1 MITFAILI
9 LIVAKALPGLNT
21 HISSIHVTRITS
33 IVFLFA
39 GALSLNSLNLESI
52 GSGIGIYSG
61 LFQVTS
67 ISQLI
72 EIFLFMIGGGIL
84 IAWPQIKYNL
94 YLPLT
99 PTPHSCPSHS
109 SGGEGKAQLHLTPA
123 GSAVSA
129 TAFPSSKAGVAV
141 PHSCEGEESDL
152 EKFTLFLTDKH
163 STDYSL
169 VVLFSSLGSSL
180 LISSYDLISVYLSI
194 ELQSFGLYVLS
205 TLYRDSESSTSAGL
219 KYFLLGGLSSCIILL
234 GTGIIYSYTGTTNLE
249 SLYIIN
255 SVIDVNQQYII
266 MNNQCISLGLSLI
279 FIGFLFK
286 IAAAPLHNWSPDV
299 YDGTPTIVTTWLTI
313 IPKIAILFILLE
325 LQVKLGSFGLGG
337 SNYFPL
343 PYAPLELDP
352 SFNSLGGGAPMGG
365 IAELKTIIINSSG
378 YPLKTLLLISAT
390 LSLIIGSLL
399 GLAQIK
405 IKRLLAY
412 STISHIGF
420 ILLALAVNTEQSIDS
435 FIFYI
440 IQYTITNLN
449 IFLVILGLTYCLPCS
464 EGAATLRPGLSLCK
478 AVGVAKLGINKG
490 NKDISFISEF
500 KGLFFSNPLL
510 SLSLAVSLFS
520 MAGIPPLIGFFSK
533 QLVLY
538 SALQNGYYF
547 ISVLAIIV
555 SVISCSYYLQIIKI
569 LLTKSTSIG
578 ALQHSP
584 SCYSEGGIGP
594 ATASPS
600 PQLGLQLGV
609 GKAGPSP
616 LEGEANHSLSVG
628 AVISGTEGVAAPT
641 PIPSESEVYWREKNK
656 IILTNTHSYLIS
668 TLTFTILLFFIK
680 PSLILNSTQLLSLSL
695 FYI

>member
-1 MITFAILI
+1 LSQEDGAAAAPATASPC
-9 LIVAKALPGLNT
+9 VA
-21 HISSIHVTRITS
+21 
-33 IVFLFA
+33 
-39 GALSLNSLNLESI
+39 
-52 GSGIGIYSG
+52 
-61 LFQVTS
+61 
-67 ISQLI
+67 
-72 EIFLFMIGGGIL
+72 
-84 IAWPQIKYNL
+84 
-94 YLPLT
+94 
-99 PTPHSCPSHS
+99 
-109 SGGEGKAQLHLTPA
+109 GEG
-123 GSAVSA
+123 SN
-129 TAFPSSKAGVAV
+129 
-141 PHSCEGEESDL
+141 L
-152 EKFTLFLTDKH
+152 EKFTLFLTDRH

-449 IFLVILGLTYCLPCS
+449 IFLVILGLTYCLPAERS
-464 EGAATLRPGLSLCK
+464 SLSPAGAAVRGGAATHRPGLSHCF
-478 AVGVAKLGINKG
+478 AVGAEGISKG

-584 SCYSEGGIGP
+584 SEGIGP
-594 ATASPS
+594 ATAK
-600 PQLGLQLGV
+600 Q
-609 GKAGPSP
+609 
-616 LEGEANHSLSVG
+616 EANHSLSVG

-641 PIPSESEVYWREKNK
+641 PIPATASATASQESEVYWREKNK